1 MMRNTHT
8 NFLIRKKIGLL
19 LVLASCLF
27 SVPGFA
33 QDTRTIT
40 GTVTSADD
48 SMPLPGVNIVVE
60 GTGYATVTDFDGNFQ
75 LEVPGDDATLVVS
88 YVGFL
93 TKNVAVG
100 SQSTFT
106 ISLETD
112 VQSLN
117 EVVVVGYGTVKK
129 SDLTGAVGTIGS
141 ESLTERNITNPV
153 ESLQGLVP
161 GVQVSNSTGR
171 IGDGFNITIRGQNSI
186 GGGGDPLF
194 VVDGVPTDN
203 IDFLNPQDIER
214 MDILKDAS
222 STAIY
227 GSRGSNGVVI
237 VTTRSGAGAKGGLTV
252 SVESFVGVKDVAR
265 LPKLMDPQ
273 TWWDYHQSAYLA
285 TAGTDPNTGAVSAET
300 LANAVGGNGSNE
312 ELLRRVAAN
321 QSFDWYDAVLKTGVQ
336 QNTYV
341 NASGRAENGLGY
353 NLGIGYQNETGN
365 IDNEE
370 LNKYTLKLGV
380 DHNINDKFTL
390 GTNVTVTLIDQ
401 DQGSDVAMREAFRL
415 NPFLD
420 PYDLDGVTLFPQPG
434 KLVDEN
440 GDFIINKTSTYN
452 PLLEIN
458 NSIDNVRRW
467 NVIGNSYFQY
477 QATDWLSFK
486 TSFAAGYTDTR
497 RGRSWGA
504 LTNTGASNNNLPSA
518 RLDQSQ
524 NFNYT
529 WDNQF
534 NINKTFDEKHNVSLL
549 GLYSIFSNRNENSYS
564 ASRNMPFDT
573 SFYNIGSGEQST
585 YDIGSG
591 FNKNTLRSY
600 ALRLNYSF
608 DDKYL
613 LTLSNRWDGS
623 SVFPEDNRWDSF
635 PSAAVGWNIS
645 NEDFL
650 AESTTVSNLKLRAS
664 FGYTGNNII
673 DPYSSLNTLNSQ
685 TYYDYAGTVS
695 NGFISTQIANAALRW
710 ERTREFNVG
719 VDFGFLNDRIT
730 GSVDVYDRLSDDL
743 LFTQD
748 LPSETGF
755 SNINANVASV
765 NNSGV
770 ELALTTR
777 NIQTEDVTWTT
788 QFTFTKNTNELR
800 TIYGQSEVDDIGN
813 NLFIGESLDAIY
825 NYKFTGIWQADE
837 ADEAAGYGME
847 EGQEKL
853 LDVNNDGQYTPDGDR
868 IILGSSNPDWTG
880 SFFSS
885 LRVKNFDLSTS
896 VIVTQGVLVYSNF
909 HSNFADTRDRGRQ
922 KLDID
927 WYVPANDAGL
937 PARASNTYPQPR
949 NEGSFWRNNGV
960 GYYKDASFVKVKN
973 IALGY
978 NLGDGALEKLG
989 FTSLRVYANVLNP
1002 FVFTDYEGYD
1012 PEWAGASL
1020 NTGRPASVTYQLGF
1034 NLKF

>member
-1 MMRNTHT
+1 MNYLITHLL
-8 NFLIRKKIGLL
+8 FRGKKRGLF
-19 LVLASCLF
+19 VLAFSLCSLF
-27 SVPGFA
+27 GFSQNA
-33 QDTRTIT
+33 RTIT
-40 GTVTSADD
+40 GTVSAADD
-48 SMPLPGVNIVVE
+48 SMPLPGVNVLVE
-60 GTGYATVTDFDGNFQ
+60 GTNAATVTDFDGNFQ
-75 LEVPGDDATLVVS
+75 LEVTGNDATLVVS

-93 TKNVAVG
+93 TKRLPVG
-100 SQSTFT
+100 SQSSFT

-112 VQSLN
+112 VQSLS

-129 SDLTGAVGTIGS
+129 SDLTGAVGTVDSG
-141 ESLTERNITNPV
+141 SLTERNLTNPV
-153 ESLQGLVP
+153 ESLQGLVA
-161 GVQVSNSTGR
+161 GVEVSNSTGR
-171 IGDGFNITIRGQNSI
+171 IGDGYNITIRGQNSI
-186 GGGGDPLF
+186 GGGGNPLF

-265 LPKLMDPQ
+265 LPKFMDPQ
-273 TWWDYHQSAYLA
+273 TWWEYHQGAYLA
-285 TAGTDPNTGAVSAET
+285 TAAKDPNTGAVTEAT
-300 LANAVGGNGSNE
+300 LFDAVAGTGNS
-312 ELLRRVAAN
+312 ELFRRVAAN
-321 QSFDWYDAVLKTGVQ
+321 QSFDWYDAVLKTGIQ

-353 NLGIGYQNETGN
+353 NLGLGYQTETGN
-365 IDNEE
+365 IENEE

-380 DHNINDKFTL
+380 DHKINEKFTL
-390 GTNVTVTLIDQ
+390 GTNITVTLTDQ
-401 DQGSDVAMREAFRL
+401 DQGSDIAMQEAFRL

-420 PYDLDGVTLFPQPG
+420 PYDIDGETLFPLPG
-434 KLVDEN
+434 KLVGPDGN
-440 GDFIINKTSTYN
+440 FIIDKTSTYN
-452 PLLEIN
+452 PLLEIEN
-458 NSIDNVRRW
+458 AIDNIRRW
-467 NVIGNSYFQY
+467 NIIGNTYFEY
-477 QATDWLSFK
+477 KPLEWLSFK
-486 TSFAAGYTDTR
+486 TSLAAGYSDNR
-497 RGRSWGA
+497 RGRSWGP
-504 LTNTGASNNNLPSA
+504 LTDTGSKNNDLSSA
-518 RLDQSQ
+518 RLDQIQ

-534 NINKTFDEKHNVSLL
+534 NITKTFNEIHNVNLL
-549 GLYSIFSNRNENSYS
+549 GLYSMFSDRNESS
-564 ASRNMPFDT
+564 FASSRNMPFDT
-573 SFYNIGSGEQST
+573 SFYNIGSGEQGT
-585 YDIGSG
+585 YDLGSNY
-591 FNKNTLRSY
+591 FKTTLRSY
-600 ALRLNYSF
+600 ALRFNYSY

-635 PSAAVGWNIS
+635 PSAALGWNIS

-650 AESTTVSNLKLRAS
+650 TESAVVSNLKLRAS
-664 FGYTGNNII
+664 FGYTGNNKIN
-673 DPYSSLNTLNSQ
+673 PYSSLNTLDTQ
-685 TYYDYAGTVS
+685 TYYDYAGQAS
-695 NGFISTQIANAALRW
+695 NGFISNQIANAQLKW

-719 VDFGFLNDRIT
+719 LDFGLYRDRIT
-730 GSVDVYDRLSDDL
+730 GSIDVYDRLSDDL

-755 SNINANVASV
+755 ANIAANVASV
-765 NNSGV
+765 SNRGV
-770 ELALTTR
+770 EIALTTR
-777 NIQTEDVTWTT
+777 NIQTEDITWTT
-788 QFTFTKNTNELR
+788 SFTFTKNTNELR
-800 TIYGQSEVDDIGN
+800 SIYGQDQVDDVGN
-813 NLFIGESLDAIY
+813 NLFIGESLDALY

-837 ADEAAGYGME
+837 IDEAAGYGLK

-853 LDVNNDGQYTPDGDR
+853 LDVNGDGKYTPDADR
-868 IILGSSNPDWTG
+868 VILGSTNPDWTG

-896 VIVTQGVLVYSNF
+896 VIVTQGVLVYSNY
-909 HSNFADTRDRGRQ
+909 HANFADTRDRGRQ

-927 WYVPANDAGL
+927 WYIPANDAGI
-937 PARASNTYPQPR
+937 PARASNTHPQPR

-960 GYYKDASFVKVKN
+960 GYYRDASFVKVKN

-978 NLGDGALEKLG
+978 NLSGKALESLNL
-989 FTSLRVYANVLNP
+989 SQLRVYANVLNP
-1002 FVFTDYEGYD
+1002 FVFTEYDGYD

-1020 NTGRPASVTYQLGF
+1020 QTGRPSYVTYQVGF